1 MFKRICKLLS
11 AVLVFAL
18 LLQMLPLQTLA
29 TNYRAGLSEKIDLP
43 TISATDKVTVAIQD
57 EVPAKRTAFS
67 KEYKAGGG
75 QNMVA
80 VYPVAVH
87 YETPTGWEEIDNTL
101 KLTEGSYINTAGI
114 WQVALPQQ
122 LTKDNRISISKDGYT
137 LQFGM
142 SGELRLDDSVAVMSA
157 DAEPAT
163 KVEPMQA
170 SQAQVSPKKLLAA
183 DTPTHMA
190 ILSQKNHSRLTYAE
204 VYENT
209 NVIYDLQGNKVKE
222 SIVMEAYD
230 SDLVGY
236 RYILEVGTLNP
247 VLNEDGSID
256 FYDADNKN
264 IVMVMEAP
272 FLLDANAEQSNDV
285 RVTLTGKDGTYYL
298 TYTLPRQWLA
308 QEERAWPVILDPAVV
323 PSVRYH
329 NIQDK
334 TVGDVKDSSANWAIN
349 EVGYYAPRG
358 VERFYLRFNDIPALT
373 SADVILRAEIEMYKP
388 YGSSVEAPIE
398 VHKVMTNWRESAIT
412 WANKPAIDDT
422 VEDYQIVQAAGNY
435 TWDVTD
441 IARGWYAGE
450 NTGMLFKASA
460 EVEQARQT
468 NWKQFHASDMA
479 DETII
484 LTVYYR
490 NNNGLESYW
499 DYSSFSAGRAGTGYV
514 NNHTG
519 NLVWT
524 RADLGFGGT
533 RAAVAISHIYNAN
546 DAASNQFGMGYGWRT
561 NYNQRVYQWS
571 LNSNYYVWE
580 DGDGTKHYFYNVST
594 GTYKDEDG
602 LELELKTTGSGNSK
616 YTITDKGGNVSHFDT
631 KGRLTQITNNQE
643 TPSPVTITYTTT
655 SGYLINAVT
664 DAIGRRY
671 VFTYTDGLLT
681 KIEAQNSTQQHLT
694 QVTYGYTDSLLT
706 SITDK
711 DGEFVTYTYN
721 SEKLLTE
728 AQDIASYRLAVSYNT
743 TAEGAVRRVATVC
756 EFDGE
761 GETAVAGGEL
771 TFTYAQNQTTIED
784 YSGNKTVYQFNNWG
798 NTTSI
803 QDGEGRA
810 QFAQY
815 ATDVNPALKKGNQL
829 TAASKL
835 QNTVTNLFAD
845 SSFENDTLWEQYL
858 DDAGGFI
865 TTEDAYHGS
874 KSMKLAYS
882 INYAA
887 VRSADFTIEPGETYT
902 FSAYIKRLVFTAE
915 IGISGPL
922 AVSVQVPTPGN
933 EWQRV
938 EVSYT
943 NTTDQPHT
951 VYAYIYTSG
960 RIYVDC
966 VQLEKSPTASRYNLI
981 DNGDFTAA
989 SGWTDTGLA
998 TGDGISAPAE
1008 AASWLTGNAYKIIG
1022 NPNTAKS
1029 VSQTVEVS
1037 GNKDDTF
1044 VLAGW
1049 AQGNAVPLT
1058 ENSGRTFAL
1067 KAVFHYTDGTD
1078 SDPMTV
1084 SFNPDT
1090 PYWQYAAVP
1099 LVAKQAYNSI
1109 TVTLQYEYGMNTVY
1123 FDGIGLYKEQ
1133 FSSSYEYDANG
1144 NVISVTDLQK
1154 KETRYNYENND
1165 LTEEILPD
1173 GLVMTYDY
1181 DAYHNV
1187 EIATS
1192 STGLVYTF
1200 DYDEYGNNTS
1210 VSIEKG
1216 GRELVSSATYSDNGN
1231 ALTKTTDT
1239 VGNETTYQ
1247 YNPDTNVL
1255 EWVRYPEDDEYNKTA
1270 YTYDEMYRTIKTAV
1284 GEIYTP
1290 NEVIYTY
1297 TDDLLTKI
1305 TTKTTEYTFNYGDF
1319 DLRTSVQIGTKTLAS
1334 YEYEDRTQRLTKLLY
1349 GNNDF
1354 IQYTYDDQGRV
1365 TKDTYED
1372 GDTVSYLYDNS
1383 GALASVIDSGS
1394 SITTTYY
1401 YDFIDRLAKYTEKGT
1416 NYSHSVEHVY
1426 DAKNNLSTL
1435 KETINGT
1442 TRTTGYTYDADNRLQ
1457 TVTGNG
1463 QTVVYTYDD
1472 FGRVEKQEVKNGTET
1487 VLTTEYTYYDP
1498 EENKTSVQVKS
1509 IEYTADNY
1517 SITYTYTYDG
1527 NGNIL
1532 TIYDGT
1538 NTIRYSYTES
1548 NQLYSEDDPTGVE
1561 RSFRYT
1567 DADQVFVELV
1577 YEDGVENVIEYIWD
1591 ATWGD
1596 MLTDYGNISLS
1607 YDAIGNMLNDG
1618 TYTYTWEHGRE
1629 LAEMA
1634 SGDGRWSFTYD
1645 ANGMRTS
1652 KTRRNVFTDELI
1664 DTYSYVYNGSQLSQ
1678 MTKNGQVL
1686 NFFYDGEGRP
1696 AYFTYGSAT
1705 YYYVTNLQGD
1715 VIAILDSTGTMVVNY
1730 HYDAYGVLLQTGG
1743 TMAATLGTL
1752 NPLTYRGYVYDHET
1766 GLYYLQ
1772 SRYYNP
1778 VIKRFISA
1786 DGQLASVGGDVN
1798 GYDLFEYCFNNPVN
1812 MHDSS
1817 GNWPNWLKKIAAAAA
1832 TVVVAAVT
1840 VAAVVA
1846 AAPAAACT
1854 LTLAAMSV
1862 GASYAV
1868 ASTVATAV
1876 VVTTAVA
1883 ATAYAVDTAYTAV
1896 TGKSVLL
1903 DTVFNGNE
1911 DAYNAGAQVVAIA
1924 TAGMVNAAAI
1934 SPGVCFVEGT
1944 LVLAASGHV
1953 AIEKIE
1959 AGDLVWAENPE
1970 TGEKELKEIVQTFVN
1985 ETTELIHLQVGDE
1998 EIITTPEH
2006 PFYMPVKGWTAACKL
2021 RAGDILALHNGK
2033 YVIVEKVQHEI
2044 LEAPITVYNFEVAD
2058 FHTYYVGRNSVLVHN
2073 DCKPDSPVKVS
2084 EKSLKGVDVHAF
2096 KKEFVGNSVARW
2108 DIYKDKANDSVL
2120 WLGNKTQTVW
2130 QNTGYSQKELLEI
2143 FPK

>member
-29 TNYRAGLSEKIDLP
+29 TNYRVGLSEKIDLP
-43 TISATDKVTVAIQD
+43 NISATDKVTVAIQD

-67 KEYKAGGG
+67 KEYKADGG

-163 KVEPMQA
+163 RVEPMQA

-183 DTPTHMA
+183 DTPTYMA

-285 RVTLTGKDGTYYL
+285 RVTLTGKGGTYYL

-323 PSVRYH
+323 PSVRYY

-373 SADVILRAEIEMYKP
+373 SADVILYAQIQMYKP
-388 YGSSVEAPIE
+388 YDSSVAAPIE

-484 LTVYYR
+484 LTVHYR

-546 DAASNQFGMGYGWRT
+546 DAASNPFGMGYGWRT

-580 DGDGTKHYFYNVST
+580 DGDGTKHYFYKVST

-631 KGRLTQITNNQE
+631 KGRLTQITNNQA
-643 TPSPVTITYTTT
+643 TKSPVNVTYTTT
-655 SGYLINAVT
+655 SGYLINTVT

-681 KIEAQNSTQQHLT
+681 KIEAQNSSQQHLT

-711 DGEFVTYTYN
+711 DGESVTYTYN
-721 SEKLLTE
+721 SEKLLTQV
-728 AQDIASYRLAVSYNT
+728 QDIDSYRLTVSYNT
-743 TAEGAVRRVATVC
+743 TAEGAVRRVATVS
-756 EFDGE
+756 EFDGD
-761 GETAVAGGEL
+761 TSGGEL

-815 ATDVNPALKKGNQL
+815 ATDTDPDLQKGNQL

-835 QNTVTNLFAD
+835 QNTVTNLFTD
-845 SSFENDTLWEQYL
+845 SSFENSTLWNGVNGWPDITITSEQAFY
-858 DDAGGFI
+858 
-865 TTEDAYHGS
+865 GS
-874 KSMKLAYS
+874 KSLKVVPYDKTIPTGEIILASPCY
-882 INYAA
+882 
-887 VRSADFTIEPGETYT
+887 TIAPGESFT
-902 FSAYIKRLVFTAE
+902 FSAYIKVVSGSAG
-915 IGISGPL
+915 IGIGSTNPNSWETIQ
-922 AVSVQVPTPGN
+922 AAS

-938 EVSYT
+938 QINHTNNTLENHPIYGFITVS
-943 NTTDQPHT
+943 DE
-951 VYAYIYTSG
+951 AYI
-960 RIYVDC
+960 DC
-966 VQLEKSPTASRYNLI
+966 VQLEKSPTASRYNLME
-981 DNGDFTAA
+981 NGDFTAN
-989 SGWTDTGLA
+989 SGWTGTGLA
-998 TGDGISAPAE
+998 TGDGISAPTE
-1008 AASWLTGNAYKIIG
+1008 AASWLRGNAYKITG
-1022 NPNTAKS
+1022 DPETAKS
-1029 VSQTVEVS
+1029 VSQTVAVS
-1037 GNKDDTF
+1037 GNEGDVF
-1044 VLAGW
+1044 VLTGW

-1058 ENSGRTFAL
+1058 EDSGRTFGL

-1099 LVAKQAYNSI
+1099 LVAGKAYSSV

-1123 FDGIGLYKEQ
+1123 FDGLGLYKEQ
-1133 FSSSYEYDANG
+1133 FSSSYVYDEDG
-1144 NVISVTDLQK
+1144 NVTSVKDLQEK
-1154 KETRYNYENND
+1154 TTTYEYQNNN
-1165 LTEEILPD
+1165 LTKEILPD
-1173 GLVMTYDY
+1173 NTELTYTYDN
-1181 DAYHNV
+1181 YHNV
-1187 EIATS
+1187 LTATS

-1200 DYDEYGNNTS
+1200 TYDTYGNNTS
-1210 VSIEKG
+1210 VSLGTGDRKIT
-1216 GRELVSSATYSDNGN
+1216 STAIYTTNGN
-1231 ALTKTTDT
+1231 ALAFTTDNT
-1239 VGNETTYQ
+1239 GHTTSYLYNE
-1247 YNPDTNVL
+1247 DTNVL
-1255 EWVRYPEDDEYNKTA
+1255 EWVYYPEGDLSTRDA
-1270 YTYDEMYRTIKTAV
+1270 YLYDEMYRVTESHKGFTEDAQV
-1284 GEIYTP
+1284 QYE
-1290 NEVIYTY
+1290 Y
-1297 TDDLLTKI
+1297 TDDLLTEI
-1305 TTKTTEYTFNYGDF
+1305 VKTGAAYTLNYGTF
-1319 DLRTSVQIGTKTLAS
+1319 DLQSNIMVANYLLAQYNYEERTN
-1334 YEYEDRTQRLTKLLY
+1334 RLTKLLY

-1354 IQYTYDDQGRV
+1354 IEYTYDDQGRTV
-1365 TKDTYED
+1365 KDTYED

-1383 GALASVIDSGS
+1383 GALATVIDSGS
-1394 SITTTYY
+1394 GISTTYY
-1401 YDFIDRLAKYTEKGT
+1401 YDFIDRLAKYTEKGA
-1416 NYSHSVEHVY
+1416 NYSHSVEY
-1426 DAKNNLSTL
+1426 GFDSKNNLSAL
-1435 KETINGT
+1435 KETINGI
-1442 TRTTGYTYDADNRLQ
+1442 TRETGYTYDADNRLE
-1457 TVTGNG
+1457 TVTNANN
-1463 QTVVYTYDD
+1463 TIVYTYDD
-1472 FGRVEKQEVKNGTET
+1472 FGRVEKQEVKNGTEV
-1487 VLTTEYTYYDP
+1487 VLTTTYTYRNP
-1498 EENKTSVQVKS
+1498 KTTTTSTQISS
-1509 IEYTADNY
+1509 IQHTAENY
-1517 SITYTYTYDG
+1517 SVTYTYTYDG

-1532 TIYDGT
+1532 SISDGT
-1538 NTIRYSYTES
+1538 NAITYEYDTRDQLIRENDPIAGISREYQYRDSG
-1548 NQLYSEDDPTGVE
+1548 QLYYEVEKPYTTGDLSWSIPTVQ
-1561 RSFRYT
+1561 YT
-1567 DADQVFVELV
+1567 GASNWE
-1577 YEDGVENVIEYIWD
+1577 
-1591 ATWGD
+1591 D
-1596 MLTDYGNISLS
+1596 MLVAVNDQSISR
-1607 YDAIGNMLNDG
+1607 DEIGNMLSYNG
-1618 TYTYTWEHGRE
+1618 YTYTWEHGRE
-1629 LAEMA
+1629 LATM
-1634 SGDGRWSFTYD
+1634 SNSTGTWTFTYD
-1645 ANGMRTS
+1645 ANGMRTKKV
-1652 KTRRNVFTDELI
+1652 KTNASGTVT
-1664 DTYSYVYNGSQLSQ
+1664 DTYLYVYNGSQLSQ
-1678 MTKNGQVL
+1678 MTKNGDVL

-1696 AYFTYGSAT
+1696 AYFTYNNTA

-1715 VIAILDSTGTMVVNY
+1715 VIAILDSTGTVVVNY

-1778 VIKRFISA
+1778 AIRQFISA
-1786 DGQLASVGGDVN
+1786 DTTAVLTANLMSISN
-1798 GYDLFEYCFNNPVN
+1798 KNLFAYCDNNPVVRIDTEGCFW
-1812 MHDSS
+1812 HF
-1817 GNWPNWLKKIAAAAA
+1817 
-1832 TVVVAAVT
+1832 VVG
-1840 VAAVVA
+1840 AVVGA
-1846 AAPAAACT
+1846 V
-1854 LTLAAMSV
+1854 V
-1862 GASYAV
+1862 G
-1868 ASTVATAV
+1868 
-1876 VVTTAVA
+1876 VVTTAVE
-1883 ATAYAVDTAYTAV
+1883 AVKDDGWDAFTSGKTWAKMGVSAV
-1896 TGKSVLL
+1896 CGAVNG
-1903 DTVFNGNE
+1903 TV
-1911 DAYNAGAQVVAIA
+1911 
-1924 TAGMVNAAAI
+1924 
-1934 SPGVCFVEGT
+1934 
-1944 LVLAASGHV
+1944 AASGAHLIV
-1953 AIEKIE
+1953 
-1959 AGDLVWAENPE
+1959 GGL
-1970 TGEKELKEIVQTFVN
+1970 TGGATGFV
-1985 ETTELIHLQVGDE
+1985 ESLSHELIDN
-1998 EIITTPEH
+1998 
-2006 PFYMPVKGWTAACKL
+2006 
-2021 RAGDILALHNGK
+2021 NGK
-2033 YVIVEKVQHEI
+2033 M
-2044 LEAPITVYNFEVAD
+2044 
-2058 FHTYYVGRNSVLVHN
+2058 
-2073 DCKPDSPVKVS
+2073 S
-2084 EKSLKGVDVHAF
+2084 EKSWANVATDTTAGFLGGLAGGHGAMHGDKYMAQQISRLASHITTDGLK
-2096 KKEFVGNSVARW
+2096 
-2108 DIYKDKANDSVL
+2108 KASSFYLKMTIN
-2120 WLGNKTQTVW
+2120 
-2130 QNTGYSQKELLEI
+2130 YSRQFIKPALQGISKGWIGGKIASCLLAAL
-2143 FPK
+2143 P

>member
-101 KLTEGSYINTAGI
+101 KLAEGSYINTAGI

-142 SGELRLDDSVAVMSA
+142 CGELRLDDSVAVMSA

-183 DTPTHMA
+183 DTPAHMA
-190 ILSQKNHSRLTYAE
+190 ILSQKNHSQLSYAD

-209 NVIYDLQGNKVKE
+209 DVIYDLQGNKVKE
-222 SIVMEAYD
+222 SIVMETYD

-323 PSVRYH
+323 PSVRYY

-373 SADVILRAEIEMYKP
+373 SADVILYAQIQMYKP
-388 YGSSVEAPIE
+388 YGSSVAAPIE

-484 LTVYYR
+484 LTVHYR

-580 DGDGTKHYFYNVST
+580 DGDGTKHYFYYVST

-616 YTITDKGGNVSHFDT
+616 YTITDKGGNVSSFDT
-631 KGRLTQITNNQE
+631 KGRLTQITNNQA
-643 TPSPVTITYTTT
+643 TKSPVNVTYTTT
-655 SGYLINAVT
+655 SGYLIDTVT

-681 KIEAQNSTQQHLT
+681 KIEAQNSTGQHLT

-711 DGEFVTYTYN
+711 DGESVTYTYN

-728 AQDIASYRLAVSYNT
+728 AQDIDSYRLTVSYNT

-815 ATDVNPALKKGNQL
+815 ATDVDPDLEKGNQL

-835 QNTVTNLFAD
+835 QNTVTNLFTD
-845 SSFENDTLWEQYL
+845 SSFEAGLLWQSYPSSPH
-858 DDAGGFI
+858 ATI
-865 TTEDAYHGS
+865 STTQAYHGS
-874 KSMKLAYS
+874 KSIEIDSEEATYLQGRSLAA
-882 INYAA
+882 I
-887 VRSADFTIEPGETYT
+887 PGETYT
-902 FSAYIKRLVFTAE
+902 FSAYIKLLSGTAQLGFDGVGRPSSE
-915 IGISGPL
+915 VL
-922 AVSVQVPTPGN
+922 TPSN

-938 EVSYT
+938 QVSYT
-943 NTTDQPHT
+943 APMQDN
-951 VYAYIYTSG
+951 YANPCPVIALTG
-960 RIYVDC
+960 HGYVDC
-966 VQLEKSPTASRYNLI
+966 VQMEKTPTASRYNLI
-981 DNGDFTAA
+981 DNGDFTYTT
-989 SGWTDTGLA
+989 GWTGTGLA
-998 TGDGISAPAE
+998 TEDGISAPTE
-1008 AASWLTGNAYKIIG
+1008 AASWLSGNAYKITG
-1022 NPNTAKS
+1022 DPETAKS
-1029 VSQTVEVS
+1029 VSQTVAVS
-1037 GNKDDTF
+1037 GNEGDAF
-1044 VLAGW
+1044 VLTGW

-1058 ENSGRTFAL
+1058 EDSGRTFGL

-1099 LVAKQAYNSI
+1099 LVAGQAYSSV

-1133 FSSSYEYDANG
+1133 FSSSYVYDEDG
-1144 NVISVTDLQK
+1144 NVTSVKDLQEK
-1154 KETRYNYENND
+1154 TTTYEYQNNN
-1165 LTEEILPD
+1165 LTKEILPD
-1173 GLVMTYDY
+1173 NTSMTYTY
-1181 DAYHNV
+1181 DNYHNV
-1187 EIATS
+1187 LTATS

-1200 DYDEYGNNTS
+1200 TYDTYGNNTS
-1210 VSIEKG
+1210 VSVAGEGKI
-1216 GRELVSSATYSDNGN
+1216 LTSSATYSSNGN
-1231 ALTKTTDT
+1231 ALVTSTDT
-1239 VGNETTYQ
+1239 AGNVTTYQ
-1247 YNPDTNVL
+1247 YDPDTNVL
-1255 EWVRYPEDDEYNKTA
+1255 EWVKNPEDEEYNKTV
-1270 YTYDEMYRTIKTAV
+1270 YTYDEMYRAV
-1284 GEIYTP
+1284 RTSLGEVVP
-1290 NEVIYTY
+1290 SQEVTYTY

-1305 TTKTTEYTFNYGDF
+1305 DTKATEYTFEYGDF
-1319 DLRTSVQIGTKTLAS
+1319 SIRNSVKIGSRTLAS
-1334 YEYEDRTQRLTKLLY
+1334 YEYEDRTNRLTKLLY

-1354 IQYTYDDQGRV
+1354 IEYTYDEQGRV

-1383 GALASVIDSGS
+1383 GSLATVIDSGS
-1394 SITTTYY
+1394 GISTTYY
-1401 YDFIDRLAKYTEKGT
+1401 YDFIDRLAKYTEKGA
-1416 NYSHSVEHVY
+1416 NYSHSVEY
-1426 DAKNNLSTL
+1426 GFDSKNNLSTQ
-1435 KETINGT
+1435 KETINGI
-1442 TRTTGYTYDADNRLQ
+1442 TRETGYTYDADNRLQ

-1463 QTVVYTYDD
+1463 QTIEYTYDD
-1472 FGRVEKQEVKNGTET
+1472 LGRLEKQEVKNGTET
-1487 VLTTEYTYYDP
+1487 VLTMEYTYYDL
-1498 EENKTSVQVKS
+1498 EENKTSIQVKS

-1532 TIYDGT
+1532 SISDGT
-1538 NTIRYSYTES
+1538 NTYQYEYTDG
-1548 NQLYSEDDPTGVE
+1548 NKLYRENDPITGV
-1561 RSFRYT
+1561 SKSYLY
-1567 DADQVFVELV
+1567 ADTGNPYVEIQRPYV
-1577 YEDGVENVIEYIWD
+1577 NGTVGSEETYISYSWD
-1591 ATWGD
+1591 STWGD
-1596 MLTDYGNISLS
+1596 MLTYYGDIPLY
-1607 YDAIGNMLNDG
+1607 YDTVGNMTGDG

-1634 SGDGRWSFTYD
+1634 SGEGRWSFTYD
-1645 ANGMRTS
+1645 ANGMRTG

-1678 MTKNGQVL
+1678 MTKNGQAL

-1696 AYFTYGSAT
+1696 AYFTYNNTT

-1715 VIAILDSTGTMVVNY
+1715 VIAILDSTGTVVVNY

-1817 GNWPNWLKKIAAAAA
+1817 GNWPNW
-1832 TVVVAAVT
+1832 V
-1840 VAAVVA
+1840 
-1846 AAPAAACT
+1846 
-1854 LTLAAMSV
+1854 
-1862 GASYAV
+1862 
-1868 ASTVATAV
+1868 
-1876 VVTTAVA
+1876 
-1883 ATAYAVDTAYTAV
+1883 
-1896 TGKSVLL
+1896 
-1903 DTVFNGNE
+1903 E
-1911 DAYNAGAQVVAIA
+1911 DAWEKI
-1924 TAGMVNAAAI
+1924 
-1934 SPGVCFVEGT
+1934 VEG
-1944 LVLAASGHV
+1944 AN
-1953 AIEKIE
+1953 
-1959 AGDLVWAENPE
+1959 W
-1970 TGEKELKEIVQTFVN
+1970 VN
-1985 ETTELIHLQVGDE
+1985 ENVIQ
-1998 EIITTPEH
+1998 
-2006 PFYMPVKGWTAACKL
+2006 PV
-2021 RAGDILALHNGK
+2021 
-2033 YVIVEKVQHEI
+2033 V
-2044 LEAPITVYNFEVAD
+2044 
-2058 FHTYYVGRNSVLVHN
+2058 
-2073 DCKPDSPVKVS
+2073 
-2084 EKSLKGVDVHAF
+2084 
-2096 KKEFVGNSVARW
+2096 EFVGDVAEDISNFNVYNTSEEAVLKSNYFSCYKGVFVVRTDGNRSGSFGMMFITRETNERPYPEDIVRHEYGHIKQLQQLGVVNYALTIALPSW
-2108 DIYKDKANDSVL
+2108 REWGSGEYYSKPWEVTADIYGGVQSRTHNQSDI
-2120 WLGNKTQTVW
+2120 
-2130 QNTGYSQKELLEI
+2130 NTGVLYLGASKYIGPYVWLFI
-2143 FPK
+2143 D